1 MNNPT
6 PQSLIRS
13 YEQGTAKVSEKSAD
27 IDDNSDL
34 RQWTETDVSHVDPHS
49 NPILSPIS
57 LQKSD
62 YPSHHNSS
70 EIKSI
75 KYRKAVLELETIDF
89 NEPPFPTN
97 TLLLEEE
104 STSLTPSSRF
114 IPSCCCPSISQS
126 TFTTLPSRYIP
137 YKVGRFIVLCPSI
150 YRTSSKGL
158 GIIGPHWYGVIVAY
172 SILFYAS
179 YHFIIAS
186 WKEIGPWSGMICIL
200 LTLVTTTTLFLTSCS
215 DPGIVRPMSRKQLK
229 RNAFHGRY
237 ELVHANADDEE
248 EEDEDEEQ
256 SNMIFEDM
264 KDRDWRYCG
273 SCDVFQPPGAVHCPF
288 CAVCIEGYDHHC
300 PWYVVFAFSRFVF
313 VRVIS
318 SLVHFV
324 Y

>member
-1 MNNPT
+1 MNNPA
-6 PQSLIRS
+6 PPPLIRS
-13 YEQGTAKVSEKSAD
+13 YDQGTAKMSEKSAEME
-27 IDDNSDL
+27 DDNDSDL
-34 RQWTETDVSHVDPHS
+34 RQWAETDASHVDPHS
-49 NPILSPIS
+49 NANLSPIS
-57 LQKSD
+57 LHKSD

-89 NEPPFPTN
+89 NEPSFPIN
-97 TLLLEEE
+97 NNLLLEEDNHMVAE
-104 STSLTPSSRF
+104 STSPTPSSRF
-114 IPSCCCPSISQS
+114 IPLCCCPTISQS
-126 TFTTLPSRYIP
+126 PFTILPSRYIP

-150 YRTSSKGL
+150 YRTTSK

-237 ELVHANADDEE
+237 ELVHVNADDEE
-248 EEDEDEEQ
+248 EEDEEQ
-256 SNMIFEDM
+256 NMIFEDM

-300 PWYVVFAFSRFVF
+300 PWYVF
-313 VRVIS
+313 I
-318 SLVHFV
+318 LVL
-324 Y
+324 